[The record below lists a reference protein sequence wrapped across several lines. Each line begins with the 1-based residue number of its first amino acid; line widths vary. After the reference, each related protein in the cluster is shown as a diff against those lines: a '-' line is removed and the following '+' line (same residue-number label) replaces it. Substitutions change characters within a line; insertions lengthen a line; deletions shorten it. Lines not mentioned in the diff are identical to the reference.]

1 LAELVNKRFKNF
13 ISPASKH
20 LKIFE
25 NLNMS
30 NPERNNSSDPEYQGR
45 KREVRDNSCRPFVQ
59 IDIELIKLLNNSEFK
74 LYAQIKKRAGSVDGK
89 CWESIEHMAIETN
102 MSVATIKRASRSLL
116 SKNLIKKIKRPGM
129 TALYELTPP
138 SEWNFDSDWSG
149 TAELISIDKGSV
161 GQNDLGQNDLGQ
173 NDLGQ
178 NDLGVAQNDL
188 GVAQND
194 LCSVAQN
201 DPCSVAQNDLL
212 IRSNLLIRSSS
223 ELNKKELDPTPRNP
237 EAHMR
242 GGVGAYLCDSK
253 SKENPETAADRGQD
267 SGIEPLRKATIEQ
280 NPEPETAFKDCPE
293 PDIDQDAAIFRNS
306 ETSPSY
312 RATTNNQ
319 PSSRNPDIE
328 KTNIPP
334 AAAKISGVEAASPPS
349 QVVEAINP
357 NSSGLTARFSQ
368 EEQESLINQAIA
380 TYNQHRGRW
389 GYCPFLSNTGRSQL
403 LKLLFQLPGDRVSK
417 SFEFISLVRDATFWC
432 IKSDW
437 LNRPEFENKH
447 FSYLIGRNGEGDRIL
462 DYASKWRSL
471 PEEAMVGAAL
481 KITQS
486 AGEKT
491 YCHPDGTPTELAW
504 ARLDW
509 KDISKRAKA
518 GEPVSQAEKDWANYY
533 FPQFDIYL
541 EHEEI

>member
-1 LAELVNKRFKNF
+1 MNLNHAFASRLLQRPIAFHRVFADVSDGRLSTALFLSQLYYWSDKGRDSEGWIYKTFDEWQEEIGINKNQWETARKELKRKGFLEEKRKGLDPRLHYRLSLENLYQAINTLAEKPEKPEKPEKAASNLD
-13 ISPASKH
+13 ISVPMKSEIGTYDSDISLPMKSEIGTYDSDISLPMKSEIGTYDFSDASYIQRIH
-20 LKIFE
+20 TENTYRESQEGARTRLYDSEIFE
-25 NLNMS
+25 
-30 NPERNNSSDPEYQGR
+30 P
-45 KREVRDNSCRPFVQ
+45 
-59 IDIELIKLLNNSEFK
+59 
-74 LYAQIKKRAGSVDGK
+74 
-89 CWESIEHMAIETN
+89 
-102 MSVATIKRASRSLL
+102 
-116 SKNLIKKIKRPGM
+116 
-129 TALYELTPP
+129 
-138 SEWNFDSDWSG
+138 
-149 TAELISIDKGSV
+149 
-161 GQNDLGQNDLGQ
+161 
-173 NDLGQ
+173 
-178 NDLGVAQNDL
+178 
-188 GVAQND
+188 
-194 LCSVAQN
+194 
-201 DPCSVAQNDLL
+201 
-212 IRSNLLIRSSS
+212 
-223 ELNKKELDPTPRNP
+223 
-237 EAHMR
+237 
-242 GGVGAYLCDSK
+242 
-253 SKENPETAADRGQD
+253 ENPETATDRGQD
-267 SGIEPLRKATIEQ
+267 SGIEPLRKAELIK

-306 ETSPSY
+306 EINPSY

-334 AAAKISGVEAASPPS
+334 AAPKISGVEAASPPA
-349 QVVEAINP
+349 QVVEAIDP

-389 GYCPFLSNTGRSQL
+389 GYCPFLSNTSRSQL
-403 LKLLFQLPGDRVSK
+403 FKLLLQIPGDRVTK
-417 SFEFISLVRDATFWC
+417 SLEFIALVRDATLWC
-432 IKSDW
+432 AKSDW
-437 LNRPEFENKH
+437 LNRPDFENKH